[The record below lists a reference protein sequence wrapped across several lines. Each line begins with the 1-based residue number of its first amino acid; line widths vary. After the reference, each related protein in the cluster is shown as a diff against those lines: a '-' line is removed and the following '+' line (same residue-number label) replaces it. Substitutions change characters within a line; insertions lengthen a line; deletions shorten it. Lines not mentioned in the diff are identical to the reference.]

1 MADAEFHVARP
12 PHLPGVMPAQATA
25 TVPPQRQ
32 VHLVDD
38 DPEVLKSLALL
49 LRSAGYRVVAHGDA
63 WQLLAAL
70 DRDPE
75 AGCAVVDLSM
85 PGMDGITLA
94 RAIHARPVPVP
105 VVIVTGHADVAMA
118 VRALREGALDLI
130 EKPYDDSRLL
140 DSVAQAL
147 AAHEAALARSRDQ
160 AAAAARLAALSA
172 REREVFDALVEG
184 LSNKAVATRLG
195 ISVRTVEAHRANL
208 MQRLGAES
216 LPELVRLAFVAGG
229 RA

>member
-1 MADAEFHVARP
+1 MADAGAHVIRHTQVQAAP
-12 PHLPGVMPAQATA
+12 PVEP
-25 TVPPQRQ
+25 VPPPRQ

-49 LRSAGYRVVAHGDA
+49 LRSAGYRVVAHSEA
-63 WQLLAAL
+63 RQLLAAL

-75 AGCAVVDLSM
+75 AGCAVVDLRM
-85 PGMDGITLA
+85 PGMDGLTLA
-94 RAIHARPVPVP
+94 RAIHARAVKLPVL
-105 VVIVTGHADVAMA
+105 IVTGHADVPLA

-130 EKPYDDSRLL
+130 EKPYDEKRLL

-147 AAHEAALARSRDQ
+147 ALGEAVAARQREQ
-160 AAAAARLAALSA
+160 AAAAARLGMLSA

-184 LSNKAVATRLG
+184 LSNKEVATRLG

-216 LPELVRLAFVAGG
+216 LPELVRLAITAAGQ
-229 RA
+229 A

>member
-1 MADAEFHVARP
+1 MAEAGGHPARP
-12 PHLPGVMPAQATA
+12 TLPQPAGPAA
-25 TVPPQRQ
+25 AAPRQ

-49 LRSAGYRVVAHGDA
+49 LRSAGYRVVAHHEA
-63 WQLLAAL
+63 KQLLAAL
-70 DRDPE
+70 DQDPE
-75 AGCAVVDLSM
+75 AGCAVVDLRM
-85 PGMDGITLA
+85 PGMDGLTLA
-94 RAIHARPVPVP
+94 RAIHARPVKLPVL
-105 VVIVTGHADVAMA
+105 IVTGHADVPLA

-130 EKPYDDSRLL
+130 EKPYDEKRLL

-147 AAHEAALARSRDQ
+147 AEGEAVATRQREQ
-160 AAAAARLAALSA
+160 AAAATRLGMLSA

-184 LSNKAVATRLG
+184 LSNKEVATRLG

-216 LPELVRLAFVAGG
+216 LPELVRLAITA
-229 RA
+229 AAQA